1 MSNISSFKIDTS
13 NLPLFSWFSTLK
25 NLKLRFVWNNFLNK
39 YSQKVPKVCWLL
51 RPSWLQAHCVSVW
64 LFGLE
69 NLTAEPRIFS
79 RRQAVSSSCRTQPN
93 PNKIPKVLEKRNLFI
108 SNPKS
113 QNPRFFVEF
122 NVRLLPAQR
131 DHGSE
136 KLPSHLGKSSE
147 KKIVHKV
154 LFFWQ
159 GYYTED
165 YRYV

>member
-1 MSNISSFKIDTS
+1 MLTTETQ
-13 NLPLFSWFSTLK
+13 LTASTLC
-25 NLKLRFVWNNFLNK
+25 
-39 YSQKVPKVCWLL
+39 VCLL
-51 RPSWLQAHCVSVW
+51 

-93 PNKIPKVLEKRNLFI
+93 PNKIPKVLEIRNPFI

-113 QNPRFFVEF
+113 QNPDRFFVEF

-147 KKIVHKV
+147 KKKLFIKF
-154 LFFWQ
+154 FFWQ

-165 YRYV
+165 YRYVQEKKSDCKTLKKSLNACGLTFAMQNSALKVI

>member
-1 MSNISSFKIDTS
+1 MLTDWDLADCKHT
-13 NLPLFSWFSTLK
+13 
-25 NLKLRFVWNNFLNK
+25 
-39 YSQKVPKVCWLL
+39 VCVCLL
-51 RPSWLQAHCVSVW
+51 

-93 PNKIPKVLEKRNLFI
+93 PNKIPKVLEIRNLFI

-113 QNPRFFVEF
+113 QNPDRFFVEF

-147 KKIVHKV
+147 KTNLFIKV
-154 LFFWQ
+154 LSIFWQ
-159 GYYTED
+159 GIILKIIDVYSKKN
-165 YRYV
+165 RLQKH

>member
-1 MSNISSFKIDTS
+1 MSEIIFWTNIPKKC
-13 NLPLFSWFSTLK
+13 LK
-25 NLKLRFVWNNFLNK
+25 YADW
-39 YSQKVPKVCWLL
+39 L

-147 KKIVHKV
+147 KNVHKV
-154 LFFWQ
+154 LFWQ

>member
-1 MSNISSFKIDTS
+1 MPI
-13 NLPLFSWFSTLK
+13 
-25 NLKLRFVWNNFLNK
+25 
-39 YSQKVPKVCWLL
+39 VCWLL

-147 KKIVHKV
+147 KNVHKV
-154 LFFWQ
+154 LFWQ
-159 GYYTED
+159 GIILKIIDMYSKKKIDCKTLKKIVKRVRVNFRDAKFSLEGHLML
-165 YRYV
+165 RMGCKSLL

>member
-1 MSNISSFKIDTS
+1 MSEIIFWTNIPKKC
-13 NLPLFSWFSTLK
+13 LK
-25 NLKLRFVWNNFLNK
+25 YADYWDLADCKHT
-39 YSQKVPKVCWLL
+39 VCVCLL
-51 RPSWLQAHCVSVW
+51 

-93 PNKIPKVLEKRNLFI
+93 PNKIPKVLEIRNLFI

-147 KKIVHKV
+147 KNVHKV
-154 LFFWQ
+154 LFWQ